1 MLNSIQQIQYQDKY
15 FDQDKNQILRAAQ
28 AFVEPRLLIQWV
40 EIAKTRYT
48 IAENPLGLV
57 DDFVLRI
64 QEVQEYDTQF
74 LNEFYELLS
83 VIYRFTIG
91 DNQLEFIWDGRSH
104 YEVYAEN
111 WSEKFQEWVNELSVH
126 PEVYRAI
133 LKACVLKQ
141 DINFRFHFYA
151 IRRIILNNFNVHFSR
166 NKIIS
171 FC

>member
-1 MLNSIQQIQYQDKY
+1 MQLIQYQDKY

-40 EIAKTRYT
+40 EVAKSKYE

-57 DDFVLRI
+57 DDFMLRI
-64 QEVQEYDTQF
+64 QEIREYDTQF
-74 LNEFYELLS
+74 LSEFYELLS
-83 VIYRFTIG
+83 VVYRFTIG

-111 WSEKFQEWVNELSVH
+111 WSEKFLEWVNELSSY

-133 LKACVLKQ
+133 LKACILKQ

-151 IRRIILNNFNVHFSR
+151 IRRLILAKFKVSFGR
-166 NKIIS
+166 NKVIS
-171 FC
+171 YANG